1 MAEIHPRSSLSFTAD
16 GGRADLE
23 QEDCAHLCEPLS
35 TGLICTASARLGRGP
50 VRSGGVAL
58 TAFLSSAERISS
70 GRLLAIAL
78 TTTRTHADE
87 LVTRPLC
94 KAQAV
99 TDVAA
104 AVSPVLGGLVREL
117 DRAAP
122 SDLVEVCR
130 TWVIQNLG
138 VQQCALLLADYSET
152 SLEPVPGAEGTTKM
166 PRLGVDNSAAGRAY
180 RKQRA
185 VHVAV
190 PGTGDVPP
198 DSMVTYLP
206 VSMRTE
212 RLGVLAITR
221 RATNETDLLDI
232 LNDVAQI
239 LAYVLTGARRYTDQF
254 ETLRRRRDL
263 GLAAEI
269 QWELLPVLAY
279 ELPRFSIAG
288 ALEPAYDIGGDT
300 FDYAVSAQ
308 LLTVSIT
315 DAVGHGLRAAM
326 LSSLTVSAM
335 RNARRSGATI
345 LDQTQTANRHLAEQF
360 AHSEFVTGL
369 ILQLEVAT
377 GRGSIIN
384 AGHPPPMLLRGG
396 AVNTVNHFV
405 DPPLGLSPHTQYR
418 LQPIELLPGDRLLLL
433 TDGIDEA
440 HDLRGPEFGLDRVAE
455 MLRSHSVLPPVEFVR
470 RLTRAVTDYRTG
482 PLADDAT
489 AVCLDWHPITTT

>member
-1 MAEIHPRSSLSFTAD
+1 LSGEWVSHRLWKA
-16 GGRADLE
+16 
-23 QEDCAHLCEPLS
+23 LS
-35 TGLICTASARLGRGP
+35 
-50 VRSGGVAL
+50 
-58 TAFLSSAERISS
+58 
-70 GRLLAIAL
+70 
-78 TTTRTHADE
+78 
-87 LVTRPLC
+87 
-94 KAQAV
+94 V

-104 AVSPVLGGLVREL
+104 GVSPVMVGLVREL

-122 SDLVEVCR
+122 TDLVEVCR
-130 TWVIQNLG
+130 RWVVENLG
-138 VQQCALLLADYSET
+138 VRDCALLLADYSET
-152 SLEPVPGAEGTTKM
+152 TLEPVPGAEGAVER
-166 PRLGVDNSAAGRAY
+166 PRLAVDESAAGASY
-180 RKQRA
+180 RQQR
-185 VHVAV
+185 VVQVAV
-190 PGTGDVPP
+190 ANRDDASPAET
-198 DSMVTYLP
+198 VTYLP

-212 RLGVLAITR
+212 RLGVLAVTQ
-221 RATNETDLLDI
+221 RAVNERDLLDV

-308 LLTVSIT
+308 LLTVSVT

-335 RNARRSGATI
+335 RNARRGGCTI
-345 LDQTQTANRHLAEQF
+345 VDQTHTANRHLSEQF
-360 AHSEFVTGL
+360 AHAEFVTGL

-377 GRGSIIN
+377 GHGYLIN
-384 AGHPPPMLLRGG
+384 AGHPPPLLLREG
-396 AVNTVNHFV
+396 VVSVV
-405 DPPLGLSPHTQYR
+405 DLPPNLPMGLSPDTEYR
-418 LQPIELLPGDRLLLL
+418 PHAITLLPGDRLLLL

-440 HDLRGPEFGLDRVAE
+440 HDVGGPQFGLDRVAD
-455 MLRSHSVLPPVEFVR
+455 MLRSHAELPPVELVR
-470 RLTRAVTDYRTG
+470 RLTRAVSDYRNG

-489 AVCLDWHPITTT
+489 AVCLDWYPINTS

>member
-1 MAEIHPRSSLSFTAD
+1 M
-16 GGRADLE
+16 
-23 QEDCAHLCEPLS
+23 
-35 TGLICTASARLGRGP
+35 
-50 VRSGGVAL
+50 
-58 TAFLSSAERISS
+58 
-70 GRLLAIAL
+70 
-78 TTTRTHADE
+78 
-87 LVTRPLC
+87 
-94 KAQAV
+94 V
-99 TDVAA
+99 TDVAG

-122 SDLVEVCR
+122 TDLVEVCR
-130 TWVIQNLG
+130 AWVVQNLG
-138 VQQCALLLADYSET
+138 VQECALLLADYSET
-152 SLEPVPGAEGTTKM
+152 TLEPVPGAEGAVEL
-166 PRLGVDNSAAGRAY
+166 PRLDLDDSDAGAAY
-180 RKQRA
+180 RQQRA
-185 VHVAV
+185 VQV
-190 PGTGDVPP
+190 DVPTRGDAAP
-198 DSMVTYLP
+198 ESTVTYLP

-212 RLGVLAITR
+212 RLGVLAVIT
-221 RATNETDLLDI
+221 RATNETDLLVI

-335 RNARRSGATI
+335 RNTRRGGSMI
-345 LDQTQTANRHLAEQF
+345 LDQARTANRHLTEQF
-360 AHSEFVTGL
+360 AHAEFVTGL

-377 GRGSIIN
+377 GHGFIIN
-384 AGHPPPMLLRGG
+384 AGHPPPLLLREG
-396 AVNTVNHFV
+396 AVSIVNL
-405 DPPLGLSPHTQYR
+405 PPDTPMGLSPDTEYR
-418 LQPIELLPGDRLLLL
+418 LQAIELLPGDRLLLL
-433 TDGIDEA
+433 TDGVDEA
-440 HDLRGPEFGLDRVAE
+440 HDVGGPEFGLDRVSD
-455 MLRSHSVLPPVEFVR
+455 MLRSHAELPPVEFVR

-482 PLADDAT
+482 PLADDVT
-489 AVCLDWHPITTT
+489 AVCLDWYPINTT

>member
-1 MAEIHPRSSLSFTAD
+1 MTEDRVAGVIDGTA
-16 GGRADLE
+16 RCPVA
-23 QEDCAHLCEPLS
+23 
-35 TGLICTASARLGRGP
+35 TGPERNRRLPGGP
-50 VRSGGVAL
+50 VAQRLWKARS
-58 TAFLSSAERISS
+58 
-70 GRLLAIAL
+70 
-78 TTTRTHADE
+78 
-87 LVTRPLC
+87 
-94 KAQAV
+94 V
-99 TDVAA
+99 TDVAG

-122 SDLVEVCR
+122 TDLVEVCR
-130 TWVIQNLG
+130 TWVVENLG
-138 VQQCALLLADYSET
+138 VQECALLLADYSET
-152 SLEPVPGAEGTTKM
+152 TLEPVPGAESSVEL
-166 PRLGVDNSAAGRAY
+166 PRLDVDKSAAGAAY
-180 RKQRA
+180 RQQRA
-185 VHVAV
+185 VHV
-190 PGTGDVPP
+190 DVPTSGDAP
-198 DSMVTYLP
+198 SESAVTYLP

-212 RLGVLAITR
+212 RLGVLAVIQRT
-221 RATNETDLLDI
+221 TNQLDRLDI

-288 ALEPAYDIGGDT
+288 ALEPAYDIGGDI

-335 RNARRSGATI
+335 RNTRRGGSTI
-345 LDQTQTANRHLAEQF
+345 LDQTRTANRHLIEQF
-360 AHSEFVTGL
+360 GHAEFVTGL

-377 GRGSIIN
+377 GHGFIIN
-384 AGHPPPMLLRGG
+384 AGHPPPLLLRDG
-396 AVNTVNHFV
+396 AVSVLNLAP
-405 DPPLGLSPHTQYR
+405 DMPMGLSPDTEYR
-418 LQPIELLPGDRLLLL
+418 LQAITLRPRDRILLL

-440 HDLRGPEFGLDRVAE
+440 HDVGGMEFGLDRVVD
-455 MLRSHSVLPPVEFVR
+455 MLLSHADLPPVEFVR
-470 RLTRAVTDYRTG
+470 RLTRAVTEYRSG

-489 AVCLDWHPITTT
+489 AVCLDWYPANAT

>member
-1 MAEIHPRSSLSFTAD
+1 M
-16 GGRADLE
+16 
-23 QEDCAHLCEPLS
+23 
-35 TGLICTASARLGRGP
+35 
-50 VRSGGVAL
+50 
-58 TAFLSSAERISS
+58 
-70 GRLLAIAL
+70 
-78 TTTRTHADE
+78 
-87 LVTRPLC
+87 
-94 KAQAV
+94 
-99 TDVAA
+99 TDVAD

-122 SDLVEVCR
+122 TDLVEVCR
-130 TWVIQNLG
+130 TWVVRNLG
-138 VQQCALLLADYSET
+138 VQECALLLADYSET
-152 SLEPVPGAEGTTKM
+152 TLEPVPGADGTVEL
-166 PRLGVDNSAAGRAY
+166 PRLAVDGSAAGASY
-180 RKQRA
+180 RHQRA

-190 PGTGDVPP
+190 ADRGDASPE
-198 DSMVTYLP
+198 STVTFLP

-212 RLGVLAITR
+212 RLGVLAVTR
-221 RATNETDLLDI
+221 RASNETDLLDI

-335 RNARRSGATI
+335 RNTRRGGSTI
-345 LDQTQTANRHLAEQF
+345 LDQARTANRHLIEQF
-360 AHSEFVTGL
+360 AHAEFVTGL

-377 GRGSIIN
+377 GRGHVIN
-384 AGHPPPMLLRGG
+384 AGHPPPLLLRDG
-396 AVNTVNHFV
+396 AVSIVDLQP
-405 DPPLGLSPHTQYR
+405 DPPMGLSPATEYR
-418 LQPIELLPGDRLLLL
+418 LQTIKLLPGDRLLLL
-433 TDGIDEA
+433 TDGVEEA
-440 HDLRGPEFGLDRVAE
+440 HDVGGPEFGLDRVAD
-455 MLRSHSVLPPVEFVR
+455 MLRAHAELPPVEFVR
-470 RLTRAVTDYRTG
+470 RLTRAVSDYRTG

-489 AVCLDWHPITTT
+489 AVCLDWYPIKAT

>member
-1 MAEIHPRSSLSFTAD
+1 MPEPSRRLS
-16 GGRADLE
+16 GE
-23 QEDCAHLCEPLS
+23 
-35 TGLICTASARLGRGP
+35 
-50 VRSGGVAL
+50 L
-58 TAFLSSAERISS
+58 TV
-70 GRLLAIAL
+70 GRLWKA
-78 TTTRTHADE
+78 RT
-87 LVTRPLC
+87 
-94 KAQAV
+94 V

-122 SDLVEVCR
+122 TDLVEVCR
-130 TWVIQNLG
+130 TWVVENLG
-138 VQQCALLLADYSET
+138 VQECALLLADYSET
-152 SLEPVPGAEGTTKM
+152 TLEPMPGAGSRVELS
-166 PRLGVDNSAAGRAY
+166 RLDVDDSAAGRAY
-180 RKQRA
+180 RQQRA
-185 VHVAV
+185 VSLAVAT
-190 PGTGDVPP
+190 PGDPP
-198 DSMVTYLP
+198 PESTVTYLP

-212 RLGVLAITR
+212 RLGVLAVID
-221 RATNETDLLDI
+221 RAEPAIDLLDI
-232 LNDVAQI
+232 LNDVAQV

-326 LSSLTVSAM
+326 LSSLTVSAL
-335 RNARRSGATI
+335 RNARRSGSTI
-345 LDQTQTANRHLAEQF
+345 LDQARTANRHLSEQF
-360 AHSEFVTGL
+360 AHAEFVTGL

-377 GRGSIIN
+377 GLGSIIN
-384 AGHPPPMLLRGG
+384 AGHPPPLLLREG
-396 AVNTVNHFV
+396 AVSIVPLLP
-405 DPPLGLSPHTQYR
+405 DPPMGLSPETEYR
-418 LQPIELLPGDRLLLL
+418 LQAIELLPGDRLLLL
-433 TDGIDEA
+433 TDGVDEA
-440 HDLRGPEFGLDRVAE
+440 HDVAGPQFGFDRVADL
-455 MLRSHSVLPPVEFVR
+455 LRSHAELPPVEFVR

-489 AVCLDWHPITTT
+489 AVCLDWSAINTT